1 MVRFFEFLRENIAF
15 WWCKISRFLSV
26 ILRVRCQVHYMGFF
40 LQYRSFHYRCCVQH
54 IVLQFLRNRV
64 YFRRQTGK
72 IDCMNNYLNQLQKT
86 YQNDDDFTT
95 RQVDC
100 GMPLTLCFLDSMC
113 SDIKISNYV
122 VEPLTYGE
130 KATDFECIK
139 KRLTTGAIVKEPANF
154 FDVLDVISNGY
165 TVILSE
171 QNCIAVDTRT
181 TLARAIIEP
190 PTSMVM
196 RGPREGFIEDAKTNL
211 TLIRKRLKTADLKV
225 TTLNVGKYTN
235 TTVFVCYLSSIAEKK
250 VVDEVVQQVQ
260 KINIDGVLD
269 ASYLSRYIDKNKTAL
284 FRRVGMTEKPD
295 VAVGKMLEGR
305 VALIVDGS
313 PMVLTVPYLYVEDLQ
328 SPGDYY
334 EDNTMTSLNR
344 ILRFISV
351 LASVLLPSLYV
362 CLQMYNYQI
371 IPLKFLITVL
381 NSTQAIP
388 FSPLAEMILII
399 VIFDILREANLRMPS
414 AVGISLSLV
423 GAIVLGDAAVKAGLI
438 GAPAVMIGALSGIGL
453 FTMPD
458 NTLIL
463 SLLRLVITYIAGV
476 MGILGVI
483 LSMMV
488 ILFYLCSMQEYHTPF
503 LAPFTPT
510 MDNDKQDAV
519 LNKPLVSWKKRPKSI
534 PNKNTTRR
542 GQ

>member
-1 MVRFFEFLRENIAF
+1 
-15 WWCKISRFLSV
+15 
-26 ILRVRCQVHYMGFF
+26 
-40 LQYRSFHYRCCVQH
+40 
-54 IVLQFLRNRV
+54 
-64 YFRRQTGK
+64 
-72 IDCMNNYLNQLQKT
+72 MNNYLEQLKQL
-86 YQNDDDFTT
+86 YRGDDDFCT
-95 RQVDC
+95 RQLACSLPV
-100 GMPLTLCFLDSMC
+100 TIAFLDSMC
-113 SDIKISNYV
+113 NDVKISNYV
-122 VEPLTYGE
+122 VQPLVYCQQVDCNSLAKCLSAGVVH
-130 KATDFECIK
+130 KQ
-139 KRLTTGAIVKEPANF
+139 IVNF
-154 FDVLDVISNGY
+154 FDVTDAISNGY
-165 TVILSE
+165 TLVFCDE
-171 QNCIAVDTRT
+171 TCIAVDTRT
-181 TLARAIIEP
+181 TLARAIVEP

-196 RGPREGFIEDAKTNL
+196 RGPREGFVEDAKINL

-225 TTLNVGKYTN
+225 TTLCVGKYTN
-235 TTVFVCYLSSIAEKK
+235 TTVYVCYLDTVADTK
-250 VVDEVVQQVQ
+250 VVDNVLQQVQ
-260 KINIDGVLD
+260 KVNVDGILD
-269 ASYLSRYIDKNKTAL
+269 ASYLARYIDKNKTAL

-305 VALIVDGS
+305 VVLIVDGS

-334 EDNTMTSLNR
+334 EDNVMTTLNR

-371 IPLKFLITVL
+371 IPLKFLITIL
-381 NSTQAIP
+381 NATQAIP

-463 SLLRLVITYIAGV
+463 SLLRLVITFIAGI

-503 LAPFTPT
+503 LAPFAPSVE
-510 MDNDKQDAV
+510 NDKQDAV
-519 LNKPLVSWKKRPKSI
+519 VSTPLESWKNRPKSI
-534 PNKNTTRR
+534 PNKNKVRR
-542 GQ
+542 DK